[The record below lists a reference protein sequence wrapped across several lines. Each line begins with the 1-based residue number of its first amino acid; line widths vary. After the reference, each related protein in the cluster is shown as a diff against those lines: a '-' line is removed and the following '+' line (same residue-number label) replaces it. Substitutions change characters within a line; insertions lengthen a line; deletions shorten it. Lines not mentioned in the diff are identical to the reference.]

1 MCKGEWVGKSQGSC
15 VGRGVGDLKS
25 HVYAGVGNTWAN
37 VMLEGGGGGGGGGRY
52 LGHGLVYR
60 EGEDTWVHVL

>member
-1 MCKGEWVGKSQGSC
+1 MPMCKGEWVGRSQGSC
-15 VGRGVGDLKS
+15 VGRGVGDLRS

-37 VMLEGGGGGGGGGRY
+37 VMLEGGRY

-60 EGEDTWVHVL
+60 EGEDTWVHVW